1 MRKDYFSSFG
11 GKDEKDVTATWVFR
25 SMKVIL
31 KLKTEAEDFYRSY
44 EGMSVEDIETYFKNL
59 HSWEVKSEQ
68 GYALGNF
75 HSCMVL
81 HAGPLHHKLNT
92 RGEEPIDMTEE
103 EIQDEYGYVYGGGF
117 SSLDNEDIEFL
128 NDNGYIVVNGPEG
141 PECRLA

>member
-11 GKDEKDVTATWVFR
+11 RKDEKDVTATWIFK

-31 KLKTEAEDFYRSY
+31 KLKTEVEDFYRSY

-59 HSWEVKSEQ
+59 PSWMEKQER
-68 GYALGNF
+68 GYAVGNF
-75 HSCMVL
+75 HCCMHL
-81 HAGPLHHKLNT
+81 HAGPLHHKLNSKYK
-92 RGEEPIDMTEE
+92 EPVDMTEE

-117 SSLDNEDIEFL
+117 DFLDKEDIEFL

>member
-1 MRKDYFSSFG
+1 MRRDDFSSFG
-11 GKDEKDVTATWVFR
+11 RKYEKDVTATWIFK

-31 KLKTEAEDFYRSY
+31 KLKTEVEDFYRSY

-59 HSWEVKSEQ
+59 PSWMEKQER
-68 GYALGNF
+68 GYAVGNF
-75 HSCMVL
+75 HCCMHL
-81 HAGPLHHKLNT
+81 HAGPLHHKLNSKYK
-92 RGEEPIDMTEE
+92 EPVDMTEE

-117 SSLDNEDIEFL
+117 DFLDKEDIEFL